1 MEETTGNITKIEIS
15 GGSDKPKTFPIKTNY
30 NNMSWVRAGRK
41 ELSLK
46 NSTNKKVQIRCQIVG
61 EGFVIDSPGVEMRGT
76 FILSF
81 GPCECRPLPIVFT
94 PNSSLPHA
102 AALHLVFDKNSD
114 YSRKV
119 SSGHKTI
126 E

>member
-1 MEETTGNITKIEIS
+1 MI

-46 NSTNKKVQIRCQIVG
+46 NSTNRKIQIRCQIVG
-61 EGFVIDSPGVEMRGT
+61 DGFMVDAPGTELRGT

-81 GPCECRPLPIVFT
+81 GPCECRPLPIVFA
-94 PNSSLPHA
+94 PSSCIPYA
-102 AALHLVFDKNSD
+102 AALHLVYDKSSD
-114 YSRKV
+114 FSRKV
-119 SSGHKTI
+119 NIFFCFIKIDSIFSLSVNY
-126 E
+126 